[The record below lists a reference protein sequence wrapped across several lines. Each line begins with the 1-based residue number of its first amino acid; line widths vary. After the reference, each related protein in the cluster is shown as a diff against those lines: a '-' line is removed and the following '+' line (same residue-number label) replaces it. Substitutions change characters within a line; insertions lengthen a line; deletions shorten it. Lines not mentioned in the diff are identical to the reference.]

1 MTTSNRFF
9 NRFFLLVTGLITL
22 AVGVAL
28 VLVALPGAGAGAG
41 SARAALNSARDAQAT
56 ALADTPLTGVRGV
69 SGSYLPWL
77 LAVLCLLVV
86 IVALVAATTR
96 GRGRIDRV
104 LEADDPAGV
113 IVLSS
118 RFAETAVVEALSSR
132 RDVANV
138 SVAAY
143 RLKGAPALKVRLRL
157 TAGSSPLPAVEA
169 ASSAI
174 LGLDRV
180 IGQGSAI
187 PVLVE
192 VTGASPVRPGADSRV
207 S

>member
-9 NRFFLLVTGLITL
+9 NRFFLIVAGLITL
-22 AVGVAL
+22 AVGVLL
-28 VLVALPGAGAGAG
+28 VLVALPGAGPV
-41 SARAALNSARDAQAT
+41 RDALRSARDAQST
-56 ALADTPLTGVRGV
+56 ALANTPLTGVAGV
-69 SGSYLPWL
+69 TGSYLPWL
-77 LAVLCLLVV
+77 LAVLCLIVV
-86 IVALVAATTR
+86 IVALIAATTR

-104 LEADDPAGV
+104 LEADDAAGT

-118 RFAETAVVEALSSR
+118 RFAETALVEALSSR

-157 TAGSSPLPAVEA
+157 TAGSSPMPAVAA
-169 ASSAI
+169 ASGAV

-180 IGQGSAI
+180 IGHGSAI

-207 S
+207 A